1 MNTRVTFAIIKPNVV
16 EKNKVGSVLE
26 MIEKEGF
33 KITNLRMTQL
43 SREQAGEFYGVHKG
57 KEFYDRLVTFMTSG
71 RIVAVQLE
79 KENAVQDFRALAGST
94 NPKDAKEGTIR
105 KLFGETV
112 TINAVHGSDS
122 NENAL
127 TETSF
132 FF

>member
-1 MNTRVTFAIIKPNVV
+1 MNNRKTFAIIKPNVV

-26 MIEKEGF
+26 IIEKEGF
-33 KITNLRMTQL
+33 KITNLKMTQL
-43 SREQAGEFYGVHKG
+43 SEEQAGEFYSVHKG
-57 KEFYDRLVTFMTSG
+57 KEFYERLVKFMTSG
-71 RIVAVQLE
+71 RIVAVALE
-79 KENAVQDFRALAGST
+79 KENAVQDFRTLAGST
-94 NPKDAKEGTIR
+94 NPNEANEGTIR

-122 NENAL
+122 DENAL